1 MSIMSWNCRGLGNPW
16 AVQALKRPIKRE
28 DPSLV
33 FLMETKLEV
42 DEMKGVQH
50 EIGLVQGIA
59 VSSIGRSGG
68 LALLWKSNMKVSVKF
83 INRWYIDAL
92 IDSGSEIGI
101 WRLTGFYGNPEA
113 HKRVESWAALTR
125 LGQRF
130 DKPWVCIGD
139 FNEVLSVNEKEG
151 GAERAS
157 QQIANFRQCLDNN
170 RLRDLG
176 FTGSWF
182 TRAIDRR
189 DYGCIR
195 ARLDRAVA
203 NIDWC
208 GNFPRARLYHR
219 ANSASDHCI
228 LPLKLEQGTR
238 QERGKRLFRFES
250 MWLKHEQ
257 CAGVVQEAWEIGI
270 HMERENT
277 LEYCLEQCRTKLTIW
292 NSQVFGHVGKN
303 IERIQGKLQALEAQ
317 AVGLSKQEQIS
328 ETRVELNK
336 LYAME

>member
-1 MSIMSWNCRGLGNPW
+1 MSIMSWNCHGLGNPW
-16 AVQALKRPIKRE
+16 AVQALKRAIKRE

-176 FTGSWF
+176 FTGPWF
-182 TRAIDRR
+182 TWAIDRR

-208 GNFPRARLYHR
+208 GIFPWARLYHR

-228 LPLKLEQGTR
+228 LLLKLEQGTR
-238 QERGKRLFRFES
+238 QERGSRLFRFES
-250 MWLKHEQ
+250 MWLKHVQ
-257 CAGVVQEAWEIGI
+257 CAGVVQEAW
-270 HMERENT
+270 
-277 LEYCLEQCRTKLTIW
+277 K
-292 NSQVFGHVGKN
+292 
-303 IERIQGKLQALEAQ
+303 
-317 AVGLSKQEQIS
+317 
-328 ETRVELNK
+328 
-336 LYAME
+336 